1 MDLLEYS
8 LEKELSA
15 KAPLAE
21 RMRPRTLSEF
31 VGQKDLLGPDKI
43 LRKAIEQ
50 DTLTSLI
57 FYGPPGT
64 GKTALARVIAHHT
77 RGAFKKLNAVM
88 SGVSDIRRTIEE
100 GKKELALNGRRTL
113 LFIDEIHRF
122 NKGQQDALLP
132 AVEGGIVILI
142 GATTEN
148 PYFTINSPLLSRSR
162 ICLFTPLGQEDIRHI
177 IHNAL
182 EDLERGL
189 KSYQP
194 ALTEDAL
201 CHLVDSSG
209 GDARRALNALELAVA
224 TVPPSVGGERLV
236 TLPHMEE
243 ALQKKHLRYDRD
255 GDNHYDVISAFIKS
269 IRGSDADAALYWLA
283 RMLEAGEDPGFICRR
298 MMISAAEDI
307 GNADPRGLQ
316 VAVAAAQAV
325 QMIGLPEGRIPMAQA
340 ATYLA
345 SAPKSNAAYMGIN
358 AAQKCVGTT
367 GSLAVPPPLRDTS
380 YGGAEK
386 LKHGQGYLY
395 PHDYPGGYVAQDYLP
410 QEVRGSTFYN
420 PKEEGFE
427 KTLGERLKEIRRK
440 KNE

>member
-21 RMRPRTLSEF
+21 RMRPRTLKEF
-31 VGQKDLLGPDKI
+31 VGQRDLLGPDKI

-77 RGAFKKLNAVM
+77 QGAFKKLNAVM

-162 ICLFTPLGQEDIRHI
+162 VCVFTSLGQEDILQI
-177 IHNAL
+177 IQNAL
-182 EDLERGL
+182 DDLERGL

-194 ALTEDAL
+194 VLEEDAL
-201 CHLVDSSG
+201 RHMVDSCG

-224 TVPPSVGGERLV
+224 TAEPTPQGQRLV
-236 TLPHMEE
+236 TLVHMEE

-269 IRGSDADAALYWLA
+269 IRGSDPDAALYWLA

-298 MMISAAEDI
+298 MIISAAEDI
-307 GNADPRGLQ
+307 GNADPNGLP

-340 ATYLA
+340 VIYLA
-345 SAPKSNAAYMGIN
+345 CAPKSNAAYMGIN
-358 AAQKCVGTT
+358 KAQKCVGTT
-367 GSLAVPPPLRDTS
+367 GSLAVPPPLRDAS

-386 LKHGQGYLY
+386 LQHGTGYLY
-395 PHDYPGGYVAQDYLP
+395 PHNYPGGYVEQDYLP
-410 QEVRGSTFYN
+410 KEVRSSTFYV

-427 KTLGERLKEIRRK
+427 RTLKERLKEMRRK
-440 KNE
+440 KK

>member
-21 RMRPRTLSEF
+21 RMRPRTLEEF
-31 VGQKDLLGPDKI
+31 VGQRDLLGPDKI

-64 GKTALARVIAHHT
+64 GKTALARVIANHT
-77 RGAFKKLNAVM
+77 QGAFKKLNAVM
-88 SGVSDIRRTIEE
+88 SGVQDIRRVIEE
-100 GKKELALNGRRTL
+100 GRKELALNGRRTL

-132 AVEGGIVILI
+132 AVESGVIILI

-162 ICLFTPLGQEDIRHI
+162 VCVFKPLGKDEILHI
-177 IHNAL
+177 LKNAL
-182 EDLERGL
+182 EDGERGL
-189 KSYQP
+189 NRYEPVLEKE
-194 ALTEDAL
+194 ALS
-201 CHLVDSSG
+201 HLVDSSD

-224 TVPPSVGGERLV
+224 TTTADAGGLRVVNLG
-236 TLPHMEE
+236 HMEE

-269 IRGSDADAALYWLA
+269 IRGSDPDAALYWLA
-283 RMLEAGEDPGFICRR
+283 RMLEAGEDPNFICRR

-307 GNADPRGLQ
+307 GNADAHSLQ
-316 VAVAAAQAV
+316 VAVSAAQAV
-325 QMIGLPEGRIPMAQA
+325 HMLGLPEGRIPMAQA
-340 ATYLA
+340 AAYLA
-345 SAPKSNAAYMGIN
+345 SAPKSNAAYLGIN
-358 AAQKCVGTT
+358 GAQECVRSTGT
-367 GSLAVPPPLRDTS
+367 LPVPPHLRDAS
-380 YGGAEK
+380 YSGAGK
-386 LKHGQGYLY
+386 LGHGMGYLY
-395 PHDYPGGYVAQDYLP
+395 PHNYPEGFVGQQYLP
-410 QEVRGSTFYN
+410 DKLRGRRFYV
-420 PKEEGFE
+420 PKPIGFE
-427 KTLGERLKEIRRK
+427 KRIGERLKEMQSK
-440 KNE
+440 KDE